1 MLFQKIMLRNVS
13 FHWYRKKCM
22 TIKRHIRVVN
32 YTDSFSRHILYDKVK
47 KCNLNIYF
55 FGTKIFFLA
64 YLWDKKSNKY
74 CQKSHCECH
83 KGVCLCKRKM
93 KNIFIMVIG
102 YLWKY
107 KYNYHNEIKWSSEI
121 WSSLIIFDEV
131 NVIKIISLI
140 NKIIIIISKLIC

>member
-1 MLFQKIMLRNVS
+1 
-13 FHWYRKKCM
+13 
-22 TIKRHIRVVN
+22 
-32 YTDSFSRHILYDKVK
+32 
-47 KCNLNIYF
+47 
-55 FGTKIFFLA
+55 
-64 YLWDKKSNKY
+64 
-74 CQKSHCECH
+74 
-83 KGVCLCKRKM
+83 M

-140 NKIIIIISKLIC
+140 NKIIIIIIIIIISKLIC